1 MITRM
6 RGKAVG
12 SLLAVICIA
21 LLVLLLVFNE
31 CSENRKEKGEKTP
44 ETEISVTQE
53 TTKDDSAVIEL
64 PFVPVGS

>member
-12 SLLAVICIA
+12 SLLAVISIA

-31 CSENRKEKGEKTP
+31 CSENRKEKERKRRKQKYRLRRKQRRM
-44 ETEISVTQE
+44 IQ
-53 TTKDDSAVIEL
+53 
-64 PFVPVGS
+64 